1 MYTTQCVPLEG
12 FMFRLPISDS
22 NEPPLKEM
30 PKTLKDQDE
39 RTCWAFIFDVAFFK
53 FFFYEQNHWMAWFTC
68 SDKSN
73 LRLVINKKSPKTL
86 SVFWYLSNRPL
97 S

>member
-39 RTCWAFIFDVAFFK
+39 RTCWAFIFDVAFF
-53 FFFYEQNHWMAWFTC
+53 
-68 SDKSN
+68 
-73 LRLVINKKSPKTL
+73 
-86 SVFWYLSNRPL
+86 
-97 S
+97 